1 MDKKYSEPPEK
12 CAEYLRML
20 IPLMSK
26 QAAGVHPISYAVWYE
41 YVSGGNLQL
50 REEIDSLTNEGRKL
64 DDESVRRLH
73 EKYVADLSS
82 SAVTRLG
89 DSLKR
94 VVSQVSA
101 STGHVGEEAIQYG
114 DKLDKMGQRLEADDV
129 AQVELQGMVKAAFR
143 DTAQMRATMSTVQE
157 RLASSQNEI
166 EDLRKE
172 LDRVREEALQD
183 GLTGLL
189 NRRAFD
195 DQIGALVKGSA
206 GKGET
211 FAVILSDIDHFKR
224 INDEYGHPAGDQVLR
239 SIASRLQGRLRKSD
253 LVFRYGGEEFMA
265 LLPQTGV
272 YKANLLA
279 ERIRG
284 FIEKMRFPGGVN
296 VTISVGVS
304 QYQDGLSASDLVKQ
318 VDTGLYLAKGK
329 GRNRVEIYKDIQR

>member
-1 MDKKYSEPPEK
+1 
-12 CAEYLRML
+12 ML

-224 INDEYGHPAGDQVLR
+224 INDGYGHLFGDRVIRAVGEALKAGVKGKDSV
-239 SIASRLQGRLRKSD
+239 A
-253 LVFRYGGEEFMA
+253 RYGGEEFA
-265 LLPQTGV
+265 ILLPATPASGAWAVAEGV
-272 YKANLLA
+272 RRLVASS
-279 ERIRG
+279 RIRRLNNDEVVG
-284 FIEKMRFPGGVN
+284 NI
-296 VTISVGVS
+296 TISSGVAVHRAGES
-304 QYQDGLSASDLVKQ
+304 ISSLLERADAA
-318 VDTGLYLAKGK
+318 LYRAKRG
-329 GRNRVEIYKDIQR
+329 GRNRVETAE